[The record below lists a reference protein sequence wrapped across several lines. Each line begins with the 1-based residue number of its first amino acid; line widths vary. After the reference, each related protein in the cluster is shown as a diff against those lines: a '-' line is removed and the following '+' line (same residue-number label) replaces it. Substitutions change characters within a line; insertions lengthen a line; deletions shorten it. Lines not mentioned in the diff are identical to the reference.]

1 MINNHKLIV
10 FRTVYIVTMLMLS
23 LLMFDVIINS
33 SIKAL
38 VYLFCILGV
47 TVCYVFLRRKS
58 PFSLFFGEVNSTWF
72 PNIQFSE
79 F

>member
-1 MINNHKLIV
+1 MIKNHKLIV

-23 LLMFDVIINS
+23 LLMIDGIINS

-47 TVCYVFLRRKS
+47 TVCYGFLRRKCR
-58 PFSLFFGEVNSTWF
+58 
-72 PNIQFSE
+72 
-79 F
+79 

>member
-38 VYLFCILGV
+38 V
-47 TVCYVFLRRKS
+47 
-58 PFSLFFGEVNSTWF
+58 
-72 PNIQFSE
+72 
-79 F
+79 

>member
-23 LLMFDVIINS
+23 LLMIDGIINS

-47 TVCYVFLRRKS
+47 TVCYVFLRRKCR
-58 PFSLFFGEVNSTWF
+58 
-72 PNIQFSE
+72 
-79 F
+79 